1 MRVILFTG
9 KGGVGKTTV
18 AAATAVQCAERGLRT
33 VIMSTDPAHSLADSF
48 GVELDDGLTAVAP
61 LLAAQ
66 QLDATT
72 RMEESWEEIRGFLQE
87 IFAWSGLD
95 GLEAEELA
103 VIPGLDELFALTD
116 VRTHASSG
124 DFDVVIVDC
133 APTAETIR
141 LLSLPEVLSWY
152 MDRLFPLGRRL
163 NKLVGPMLGRLAGVP
178 VASDEVFEA
187 TERFHQRLAGI
198 RELLSDP
205 EVTSLRLVVNPEKMV
220 VAEARRTFTYVSLFG
235 YRVDAVVANRVL
247 PDDVTDPWFD
257 RWREVQAEQLAEI
270 DTAFAPTPILRLPLA
285 PTEVI
290 GLERL
295 SELADQL
302 YGDAAA
308 EAVLHDGD
316 GLSFARWED
325 RHVVSVPVHLDEPGE
340 LEVNLV
346 GGELVIRIG
355 PYRRNV
361 ALPDSLRRRPVERA
375 ALDDGTLRVIFEADV
390 AR

>member
-18 AAATAVQCAERGLRT
+18 AAATAVACAERGLRT
-33 VIMSTDPAHSLADSF
+33 VVMSTDPAHSLADCF
-48 GVELDDGLTAVAP
+48 GVDLDDGLTAIAEHLV
-61 LLAAQ
+61 AQ
-66 QLDATT
+66 QLDSTT
-72 RMEESWEEIRGFLQE
+72 RMEESWEEIRSFLQE
-87 IFAWSGLD
+87 ILDWSGLD
-95 GLEAEELA
+95 GMEAEELS

-116 VRTHASSG
+116 VRTHAASG
-124 DFDVVIVDC
+124 AFDVVIVDC

-152 MDRLFPLGRRL
+152 MDRIFPLGRRL
-163 NKLVGPMLGRLAGVP
+163 NRLVGPIVGRFANVP
-178 VASDEVFEA
+178 VASDEVFAA
-187 TERFHQRLAGI
+187 TERFYERLSGI

-235 YRVDAVVANRVL
+235 YRVDAVVANRIL

-257 RWREVQAEQLAEI
+257 RWREVQADQLAEI
-270 DTAFAPTPILRLPLA
+270 DSGFAPTPILRLPLA
-285 PTEVI
+285 STEVVGI
-290 GLERL
+290 DRL
-295 SELADQL
+295 RELAARL
-302 YGDAAA
+302 YGELAP
-308 EAVLHDGD
+308 ESVLHTGD
-316 GLSFARWED
+316 GLRFTRWED
-325 RHVVSVPVHLDEPGE
+325 RHVVSVPVRVEGPDDV
-340 LEVNLV
+340 EVNLI

-375 ALDDGTLRVIFEADV
+375 ALVDGTLRVIFEPDPE
-390 AR
+390 R